1 MKAKNFL
8 FTAVL
13 TFGAILFAT
22 NVSAQEEVKR
32 AIGAA
37 SAEVVG
43 TSPEAKVELVL
54 KLKDFQE
61 LTVNPSIAKVEYT
74 FDTRAAY
81 KQAGSSDINV
91 ENQLTAFS
99 TKQFDIKVEATNFT
113 TGIDGETLPDVLSLF
128 TVQATNNTSEGDK
141 TGEELILKTDEQTL
155 LKAQKKTKNSAG
167 NTIDIKYS
175 LKNPDK
181 LLDKMGEIDVKNA
194 EDSYTSIVT
203 YTITAR

>member
-99 TKQFDIKVEATNFT
+99 TKQFDIKVKATNFT